1 MKKLFLFD
9 VDGTIAE
16 SGQKINK
23 DISELLNNYFK
34 NSRTEIGIVGGGK
47 LDKILW
53 QTNEVKFDHYFSEC
67 GCVYNKLVTDNNKL
81 VTDNNKLATDNNNL
95 QLSLNNSLNLIYEK
109 NIREHG
115 LYNDIN
121 ILIKLALK
129 FLSEVEYTLTGN
141 FIDLRTGIIYISLIG
156 LNATENERDYFK
168 QLDKQFNYRKR
179 LLDILQNKSLE
190 LNIYNKIHIVY
201 GGSVGIAIYP
211 SEYDKKQIMNH
222 IDHNDYS
229 EIHYFGD
236 KYLNDGN
243 DYLLLHHEYVIGHKV
258 NSVSDTYE
266 ILKKFIK

>member
-16 SGQKINK
+16 SGQKMNK
-23 DISELLNNYFK
+23 DITELLNNYFK
-34 NSRTEIGIVGGGK
+34 NSSTEIGIVGGGK

-53 QTNEVKFDHYFSEC
+53 QTEDVKFDHYFSEC
-67 GCVYNKLVTDNNKL
+67 GCVYNKLTNN
-81 VTDNNKLATDNNNL
+81 NNNL

-109 NIREHG
+109 NIREHS
-115 LYNDIN
+115 LYDDIN

-129 FLSEVEYTLTGN
+129 FLSEVDYTLTGN
-141 FIDLRTGIIYISLIG
+141 FLDLRTGIIYISLIG
-156 LNATENERDYFK
+156 LSATEKERDYFK
-168 QLDKQFNYRKR
+168 ELDKQFNYRKR
-179 LLDILQNKSLE
+179 LLDILQNKALE

-222 IDHNDYS
+222 INYKDYS

-258 NSVSDTYE
+258 DNVNDTYQ
-266 ILKKFIK
+266 ILKNLLNK

>member
-16 SGQKINK
+16 SGQKMNK
-23 DISELLNNYFK
+23 DIAELLNNNFK
-34 NSRTEIGIVGGGK
+34 NSYTEIGIVGGGK

-53 QTNEVKFDHYFSEC
+53 QTEDVKFDHYFSEC
-67 GCVYNKLVTDNNKL
+67 GCVYNKLVTDNNKF
-81 VTDNNKLATDNNNL
+81 ANNNYNL
-95 QLSLNNSLNLIYEK
+95 PLSLNSSLNSSLNLIYEK
-109 NIREHG
+109 DIREHI

-129 FLSEVEYTLTGN
+129 FLSEVDYTLTGN

-156 LNATENERDYFK
+156 LSASEKERDYFK
-168 QLDKQFNYRKR
+168 LLDKQFNYRKK
-179 LLDILQNKSLE
+179 LLDILQNKALE
-190 LNIYNKIHIVY
+190 LNIYNRIHIVY

-222 IDHNDYS
+222 INHNDYS

-236 KYLNDGN
+236 KYLQDGN
-243 DYLLLHHEYVIGHKV
+243 DYLLLHHEHIIGHKV
-258 NSVSDTYE
+258 NNIRDTYE
-266 ILKKFIK
+266 ILKNLLNK

>member
-16 SGQKINK
+16 SGQKMNK
-23 DISELLNNYFK
+23 NIEELLNNYFK
-34 NSRTEIGIVGGGK
+34 NSYTEIGIVGGGK

-53 QTNEVKFDHYFSEC
+53 QTEDVKFDHYFSEC
-67 GCVYNKLVTDNNKL
+67 GCVYNKLVT
-81 VTDNNKLATDNNNL
+81 
-95 QLSLNNSLNLIYEK
+95 NNSLNLIYEK

-129 FLSEVEYTLTGN
+129 FLSEVDYTVTGN

-156 LNATENERDYFK
+156 LSATEQERDYFK
-168 QLDKQFNYRKR
+168 EKDKQFNYRKR
-179 LLDILQNKSLE
+179 LLDILQNKALE

-222 IDHNDYS
+222 INRNDYS

-236 KYLNDGN
+236 KYLQDGN

-258 NSVSDTYE
+258 DTVKDTYE
-266 ILKKFIK
+266 ILKNLLNNN

>member
-16 SGQKINK
+16 SGQKMNK
-23 DISELLNNYFK
+23 DITELLNNYFK
-34 NSRTEIGIVGGGK
+34 NSKTEIGIVGGGK

-53 QTNEVKFDHYFSEC
+53 QTEDVRFNHYFSEC
-67 GCVYNKLVTDNNKL
+67 GCVYNKL
-81 VTDNNKLATDNNNL
+81 ATDNNHSP
-95 QLSLNNSLNLIYEK
+95 LSLNNSLNLIYEK
-109 NIREHG
+109 NIREHS

-129 FLSEVEYTLTGN
+129 FLSDVDYTLTGN

-156 LNATENERDYFK
+156 LNANEDERNYFK
-168 QLDKQFNYRKR
+168 ELDEKLNYRKR
-179 LLDILQNKSLE
+179 LLDILQNKALD

-211 SEYDKKQIMNH
+211 SEYDKKQIMNY
-222 IDHNDYS
+222 INYNDYS

-236 KYLNDGN
+236 KYLNNGN
-243 DYLLLHHEYVIGHKV
+243 DHLLLHHEHIIGHKV
-258 NSVSDTYE
+258 NNIRDTYE
-266 ILKKFIK
+266 ILKNLLNK

>member
-1 MKKLFLFD
+1 MKKLLLFD

-16 SGQKINK
+16 SGQKMNK
-23 DISELLNNYFK
+23 NITELLNNSFK
-34 NSRTEIGIVGGGK
+34 NSSTEIGIVGGGK

-53 QTNEVKFDHYFSEC
+53 QTEDVKFDHYFSEC
-67 GCVYNKLVTDNNKL
+67 GCVYNKL
-81 VTDNNKLATDNNNL
+81 ATDNNNL
-95 QLSLNNSLNLIYEK
+95 PLSLNNSLNLIYEK
-109 NIREHG
+109 NIREHS

-129 FLSEVEYTLTGN
+129 FLSEVDYTLTGN

-156 LNATENERDYFK
+156 LNANENERDYFK
-168 QLDKQFNYRKR
+168 LLDKQFNYRKR
-179 LLDILQNKSLE
+179 LLDILQNKALE

-222 IDHNDYS
+222 INHVDYS

-236 KYLNDGN
+236 KYLNNGN
-243 DYLLLHHEYVIGHKV
+243 DYLLLNHKYVIGHRV
-258 NSVSDTYE
+258 DNISNTYE
-266 ILKKFIK
+266 ILKNLLNK

>member
-16 SGQKINK
+16 SGQKMNK
-23 DISELLNNYFK
+23 DIAELLNYSFK
-34 NSRTEIGIVGGGK
+34 NSYTEIGIVGGGK

-67 GCVYNKLVTDNNKL
+67 GCVYNKLQTDNK
-81 VTDNNKLATDNNNL
+81 KLATCNNNL

-109 NIREHG
+109 NIREHS

-129 FLSEVEYTLTGN
+129 FLSEVDYTLTGN

-179 LLDILQNKSLE
+179 LLDILQNKALE

-211 SEYDKKQIMNH
+211 SEYDKRQIMNH
-222 IDHNDYS
+222 INHNDYS

-236 KYLNDGN
+236 KYLQDGN
-243 DYLLLHHEYVIGHKV
+243 DYLLLNHEYVIGHKV
-258 NSVSDTYE
+258 DSVSDTYK

>member
-23 DISELLNNYFK
+23 DIAELLNNYFK
-34 NSRTEIGIVGGGK
+34 NSKTEIGIVGGGK
-47 LDKILW
+47 LDRILW
-53 QTNEVKFDHYFSEC
+53 QTEDVRFNHYFSEC

-81 VTDNNKLATDNNNL
+81 VNNNNHSP
-95 QLSLNNSLNLIYEK
+95 LSLNNSLNLIYEK
-109 NIREHG
+109 NIREHS

-129 FLSEVEYTLTGN
+129 FLSDVDYTLTGN

-156 LNATENERDYFK
+156 LNANEDERNYFK
-168 QLDKQFNYRKR
+168 ELDEKLNYRKR
-179 LLDILQNKSLE
+179 LLDILQNKALD

-211 SEYDKKQIMNH
+211 SEHDKKQIMNH
-222 IDHNDYS
+222 INHNDYS

-236 KYLNDGN
+236 KYLQDGN
-243 DYLLLHHEYVIGHKV
+243 DYLLLHHEFVIGHKV
-258 NSVSDTYE
+258 YNVSDTYK
-266 ILKKFIK
+266 ILKNLLNK